1 MRERTISLLGGL
13 KLLGLSVVVGAASVF
28 ILGSSL
34 ATPVAAALIGL
45 LLLGS
50 VFGVAILRKS
60 DPVPEQTEI
69 SDPIFV
75 NETWIL
81 KR

>member
-1 MRERTISLLGGL
+1 MREQTVSLQGVL
-13 KLLGLSVVVGAASVF
+13 KLLSLGVIIAAACVF

-34 ATPVAAALIGL
+34 ATPVAATLIGA

-50 VFGVAILRKS
+50 AFGVALLRKT
-60 DPVPEQTEI
+60 DPAPERDEI